1 MSSKRGHCTI
11 EGAGSSRVTFQ
22 IEHIDENTP
31 TSKKA
36 KTRQDNRRR
45 KAVPKTIDFEV
56 NGSLKSHT
64 HEHTSQTEALVSAE
78 LNAQAKS
85 NVDDLFTTWLDKF
98 QALLREIEP
107 VQPVEETNQ
116 SSQRK
121 VREPNSKITVA
132 HDADAPKKTP
142 NYYLRQWQTRHCD
155 SYVQTMFDREEP
167 PTTRLCDLCQVSS
180 DRLYRCNFCLGQC
193 KMCKSCLISS
203 HRFQPTHRPEVWDG
217 GCWKEAPLHE
227 LELVLNL
234 GHCGAACGLSKSSKA
249 LLVGDIHGFTKI
261 HVRYCKHPDAQPP
274 ALQLISAGLFP
285 CSDNRPESAFTL
297 KLLDMVDAFSTVGR
311 TSCHKIYS
319 VLARITKPGFPGHV
333 KDRYRELL
341 AAYRKYLHVIKL
353 RRAGHLFQ
361 PHPNLD
367 VHPGD
372 QALDCVACPRP
383 GFNFDWNEVPKNQRH
398 WFRAWYSYDGNFR
411 SYRKNK
417 KVDAGDVCFSD
428 GLAYFPPNEEYT
440 EWVKAQPEPKK
451 AEAKPAC
458 DNHKAAKDNSVKA
471 TGCDVTG
478 VGAFTC
484 GSHSCVA
491 PCGMVNFLKG
501 ERQIYCDFAFAAMY
515 KYVSVRGWLPIGM
528 TYNIWCHWWINFF
541 RRAQNLPP
549 LYELPADLDL
559 TGAIGKWHLLGHIR
573 VCWVWFS
580 LDFIAFVGRL
590 EGEGPERVWAHFN
603 EHSGST
609 SEQGPGLRIDN
620 INNIAH
626 DWNFMKA
633 IEMHLAL
640 PTRFRDAKK
649 SFGRELKEHNNTTA
663 SLPRKAILD
672 WELESIVPE
681 EKDGIWTSPFMD
693 PTIDGGFQETVQ
705 EERESEAKSVG
716 GGGKR
721 NGAVRWVAEA
731 IELEHSVQAL
741 QDEEKALGPKPT
753 PRQAENINSKRIK
766 IRDRIVAFTEN
777 RSIHMLDIGDAD
789 KPRPIAF
796 IGEDGE
802 WTNPVDLG
810 LPSSYTRTAL
820 AEAGLVPMADL
831 ERKLWRGA
839 CKDALE
845 SVKRELRGKSAAVK
859 HKGTQSGTVA
869 VTRAEAAIRAQTAKI
884 LKSRWRYL
892 NSRNALLQLEP
903 TEDDLDHYRN
913 LELTDLTPL
922 KEYYAYYA
930 ENIGHGKTTMSWI
943 WRSTVARNVTEWEVE
958 ALKTEWFRS
967 RERYRRW
974 EEQLVITKR
983 EMVMSIRSFQSH
995 QEIWE
1000 WKACNGQATPGM
1012 RAYACRRSRF
1022 FAELSRQMLDA
1033 CLEYLKD
1040 DIVSLPWAEKWLAA
1054 NVSDGALIRP
1064 CI

>member
-11 EGAGSSRVTFQ
+11 EGAGSSKVTFQ

-36 KTRQDNRRR
+36 KTCKDVNRRR

-56 NGSLKSHT
+56 NGSLKSQT
-64 HEHTSQTEALVSAE
+64 YEHTSQTKASVSAESKTQAENNADDIFTTWMDDFEALV
-78 LNAQAKS
+78 
-85 NVDDLFTTWLDKF
+85 
-98 QALLREIEP
+98 REIEP

-116 SSQRK
+116 SSQR
-121 VREPNSKITVA
+121 
-132 HDADAPKKTP
+132 KTP

-155 SYVQTMFDREEP
+155 SYVQTMYDREEP
-167 PTTRLCDLCQVSS
+167 PTTRLCNLCQASS
-180 DRLYRCNFCLGQC
+180 DRLYRCNLCLGQC

-234 GHCGAACGLSKSSKA
+234 GHNGAACGLSKSSKA

-261 HVRYCKHPDAQPP
+261 HVRYCKHPDAQPL

-285 CSDNRPESAFTL
+285 CSDNRPETAFTL
-297 KLLDMVDAFSTVGR
+297 KLLDMVDALSTVGR

-319 VLARITKPGFPGHV
+319 VLARITKPGFPDHV

-361 PHPNLD
+361 PHPDLD
-367 VHPGD
+367 HVH
-372 QALDCVACPRP
+372 ALASTLTGTRFRRTKGTP
-383 GFNFDWNEVPKNQRH
+383 

-451 AEAKPAC
+451 SEEKPAC
-458 DNHKAAKDNSVKA
+458 DNHKAAKDSSVKA
-471 TGCDVTG
+471 TGRDVTG

-491 PCGMVNFLKG
+491 PRGMVNFLKG

-515 KYVSVRGWLPIGM
+515 KYVSARGWLPIGM

-549 LYELPADLDL
+549 LYELPPELDL

-573 VCWVWFS
+573 VCWVRFS

-609 SEQGPGLRIDN
+609 SEQGPGLRIGN

-626 DWNFMKA
+626 DWNFMK
-633 IEMHLAL
+633 IIKMHLTL

-663 SLPRKAILD
+663 SLPRKSILD

-705 EERESEAKSVG
+705 EERKSEARSVG

-741 QDEEKALGPKPT
+741 QDEEKVLGPKPT
-753 PRQAENINSKRIK
+753 PRQATNINSKRIK
-766 IRDRIVAFTEN
+766 LRDRIVTFTEN
-777 RSIHMLDIGDAD
+777 RTIHMLDISDAD

-820 AEAGLVPMADL
+820 AKAGVLPMADL
-831 ERKLWRGA
+831 ERKLRRGA

-859 HKGTQSGTVA
+859 HKGTHASGTVA
-869 VTRAEAAIRAQTAKI
+869 VTRAEAAIQAQTAKI

-922 KEYYAYYA
+922 KEYYAEYA
-930 ENIGHGKTTMSWI
+930 ENVGHGKTTMSWI

-958 ALKTEWFRS
+958 GEQRS
-967 RERYRRW
+967 
-974 EEQLVITKR
+974 Q
-983 EMVMSIRSFQSH
+983 
-995 QEIWE
+995 
-1000 WKACNGQATPGM
+1000 
-1012 RAYACRRSRF
+1012 
-1022 FAELSRQMLDA
+1022 
-1033 CLEYLKD
+1033 
-1040 DIVSLPWAEKWLAA
+1040 
-1054 NVSDGALIRP
+1054 
-1064 CI
+1064 